1 MQSNVWLGDMVDEVV
16 KVTLHAG
23 NTMIIPTGWIHAV
36 VSTCAAIVFQIMKHR
51 LFLKHTPVDSL
62 VFGGN
67 FLHSYNI
74 ATRELAFCYSF
85 FML

>member
-36 VSTCAAIVFQIMKHR
+36 VSTSTAVISKTIKIGFS
-51 LFLKHTPVDSL
+51 FSTPQ
-62 VFGGN
+62 
-67 FLHSYNI
+67 
-74 ATRELAFCYSF
+74 
-85 FML
+85 

>member
-36 VSTCAAIVFQIMKHR
+36 VSTFATIVSSIMKDR
-51 LFLKHTPVDSL
+51 LFL
-62 VFGGN
+62 
-67 FLHSYNI
+67 
-74 ATRELAFCYSF
+74 
-85 FML
+85 